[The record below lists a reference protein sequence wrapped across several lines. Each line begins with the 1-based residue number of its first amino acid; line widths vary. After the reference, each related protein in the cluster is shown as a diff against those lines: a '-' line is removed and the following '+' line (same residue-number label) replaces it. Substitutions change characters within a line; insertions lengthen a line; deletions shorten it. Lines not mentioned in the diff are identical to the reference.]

1 MPILD
6 HLFMEFVATIP
17 PELKLKDGT
26 ISKYIFKKAVE
37 PYLPHEVIYRK
48 KMGFGVP
55 TDHWFRNELKEM
67 AYDTLL
73 SQRAIERGYF
83 NRAYIQSMLDRHQAG
98 ENWQYHIWNLLMLE
112 MWHLMF
118 IDRVIEPPHQFAGI
132 EKNRVDNHKSFEA
145 MPERRE
151 E

>member
-1 MPILD
+1 MTKTDIAGMSHSLEARMPILD
-6 HLFMEFVATIP
+6 HPFMEFVATIP

-37 PYLPHEVIYRK
+37 PHLPHEVIYRK

-67 AYDTLL
+67 TYDTLL

-83 NRAYIQSMLDRHQAG
+83 KRAYVQSMLDGHQSG
-98 ENWQYHIWNLLMLE
+98 ENWQYLIWNLLMLE

-118 IDRVIEPPHQFAGI
+118 
-132 EKNRVDNHKSFEA
+132 VDQTLPQPTKA
-145 MPERRE
+145 AV
-151 E
+151 